1 MQSTF
6 WNIQLIPADKDKH
19 ANLITKVLL
28 ATKNSIKRPVI
39 EGYPNYS
46 RDYVFVL
53 DVVQAN
59 LLAMNSENRF
69 VMYNVG
75 SGENYTLKEVVR
87 IIGEISG
94 KNIEPTFIPKK
105 NQRIKHMHASER
117 SPKL

>member
-1 MQSTF
+1 VQSNF

-19 ANLITKVLL
+19 ANLITKALL
-28 ATKNSIKRPVI
+28 AAKNSTKHPII

-75 SGENYTLKEVVR
+75 SGENYSLKEVVR

-94 KNIEPTFIPKK
+94 KNIDPTFVPKK
-105 NQRIKHMHASER
+105 NQCIKHMHASER